1 MLAKRLAAA
10 TLLVVATISLS
21 TAIVDGGF
29 WDSPKNQVGT
39 STLAVSDVAGF
50 TKIGFTA
57 DHVVVINVLPGEE
70 MFSPTQVSNEHPIA
84 GELALEG
91 VGTDLTVDSRHV
103 EAHIYD
109 RVTGLPITSIVPT
122 IEVTNRTSGEVFI
135 VNPVR
140 MQDVVTGA
148 PDVHFGDNIAI
159 PGASDLTVR
168 VRLAEGEEV
177 VVNGHLN

>member
-1 MLAKRLAAA
+1 MLAKRMAIGALI
-10 TLLVVATISLS
+10 VVATISLS
-21 TAIVDGGF
+21 TAIVEGGF
-29 WDSPKNQVGT
+29 WDSPEDHLRT
-39 STLAVSDVAGF
+39 STLSASDVAGF

-70 MFSPTQVSNEHPIA
+70 MYSQAQVDDHHPIA

-91 VGTDLTVDSRHV
+91 VGTDLTSDSRHV

-109 RVTGLPITSIVPT
+109 RSTGLPITSTIPM
-122 IEVTNRTSGEVFI
+122 IEVTNRSTGQVYI

-140 MQDVVTGA
+140 MQDVVVGA

-168 VRLAEGEEV
+168 VGLGGGEEV
-177 VVNGHLN
+177 VVDGHLN